1 MHTPTP
7 TAAYRATAARSR
19 ALLAIFLL
27 AGAGLAYEIALTR
40 LFSLMFQ
47 YHYVYLIVSSAVAGL
62 SIGAAVAAWALRKG
76 DVAWGDLAAAA
87 VLLAILLVGA
97 AVVLSQ
103 LRSARLTGVALAA
116 ALLPFVAIGFLNSA
130 IFARFAEAG
139 GVLYAADLLGGAVGL
154 VAVLGALRWLGAL
167 DVVIALGIVAGLVGM
182 ILAWTAAGRSARGWA
197 AGATAALVVL
207 LVANQAAD
215 VIAFEP
221 GRLKDAPPDKTLMQV
236 LENDDSAAIIETRW
250 APFARL
256 DVVQTADDSV
266 RYVFTDAGAGS
277 VMIRYSGDDRR
288 IAWLQQDTAY
298 LPFTLAPET
307 TKNVLILGAGA
318 GQDVLM
324 AHLAGAE
331 RITAVE
337 INPDLVDL
345 TRDYSDYNGGVFDL
359 PSVETVVT
367 DGRNYVERSDAAYD
381 LIYANL
387 VYSQAAAPASSA
399 LAESYIFTREA
410 LAAYWDHL
418 SENGRIGFVT
428 HHGIEGLRLVVGALD
443 MLQGEG
449 MTLQQALDH
458 VSLASRQGGDA
469 QARTSVVIITRQ
481 PWDAETVQ
489 AYTEAAHAR
498 ATGLL
503 YLPAYQETGLEGLR
517 LGTLTLDDYIATNAD
532 EFNFEP
538 TTDDSP
544 FFYQFTPGLPDQLS
558 DLLLFSGIL
567 AFAYL
572 SWAMFFYV
580 RRDGP
585 HWKRVALVPYFALL
599 GAGFMLIEVPLIQRF
614 NLLLG
619 QPVLALIV
627 VIGGLLL
634 GGGLGSLAS
643 SRFPVRTLPRRAALF
658 AALVAGGALL
668 SLAVYPAIIERAL
681 PLALGARAVVTA
693 AALLPLGCV
702 MGMLFPS
709 GLRVAHVADP
719 GGVAAFWGAN
729 AVTSVLGSALAMALA
744 IAIGFSAGLATGA
757 ALYAAAAILAWV
769 SWPRLLAP

>member
-1 MHTPTP
+1 MQPP
-7 TAAYRATAARSR
+7 TATDSHRAPGGRSR

-62 SIGAAVAAWALRKG
+62 SIGAAIAAWALRRG
-76 DVAWGDLAAAA
+76 DVAWSDLAAAA

-97 AVVLSQ
+97 TVVLSQ

-130 IFARFAEAG
+130 IFARFAGSG

-154 VAVLGALRWLGAL
+154 VAALGAFRWLGAL
-167 DVVIALGIVAGLVGM
+167 DVVIALGIVAGLAAA
-182 ILAWTAAGRSARGWA
+182 IFAWTAAERPARWA
-197 AGATAALVVL
+197 AGGATIALIAL
-207 LVANQAAD
+207 LAANQAAD
-215 VIAFEP
+215 VIAFVP
-221 GRLKDAPPDKTLMQV
+221 GRLKDAPPDKTLMHV
-236 LENDDSAAIIETRW
+236 LATDDSAAIIETRW

-256 DVVQTADDSV
+256 DVVQTAGDSA

-277 VMIRYSGDDRR
+277 VMIRYDGDDRR
-288 IAWLQQDTAY
+288 IEWLARDVAY
-298 LPFTLAPET
+298 LPFALAPET
-307 TKNVLILGAGA
+307 TNNVLILGAGA

-331 RITAVE
+331 QITAVE
-337 INPDLVDL
+337 INPDLVEL
-345 TRDYSDYNGGVFDL
+345 TRDYGDYNGDVFDL
-359 PSVETVVT
+359 PSVQTVVT

-418 SENGRIGFVT
+418 SEDGRIGFVT
-428 HHGIEGLRLVVGALD
+428 HHGIEGLRLVVAALD
-443 MLQGEG
+443 MLQREG

-469 QARTSVVIITRQ
+469 QARTSVVIVTRQ
-481 PWDAETVQ
+481 PWDAESIR
-489 AYTEAAHAR
+489 AYVDAAHAR
-498 ATGLL
+498 GAGLL
-503 YLPAYQETGLEGLR
+503 YLPTYQEVGLEGLR
-517 LGTLTLDDYIATNAD
+517 LGAMTLDEYVASNAD
-532 EFNFEP
+532 EFDFEP

-567 AFAYL
+567 AFVYL
-572 SWAMFFYV
+572 SWAMFFFI

-585 HWKRVALVPYFALL
+585 HWKRAALVPYFALL
-599 GAGFMLIEVPLIQRF
+599 GAGFMLVEVPLIQRF

-643 SRFPVRTLPRRAALF
+643 SRFPVPSLPRRATLF
-658 AALVAGGALL
+658 AVLVAGGVL
-668 SLAVYPAIIERAL
+668 SSLVVYPIVIERAL
-681 PLALGARAVVTA
+681 PLALGARVAVTA
-693 AALLPLGCV
+693 AALLPLGFV
-702 MGMLFPS
+702 MGVLFPS
-709 GLRVAHVADP
+709 GLRVAHEADP

-744 IAIGFSAGLATGA
+744 IATGFSAGLATGA

-769 SWPRLLAP
+769 SWPRLLES

>member
-215 VIAFEP
+215 LIAFEP
-221 GRLKDAPPDKTLMQV
+221 ERLKDAPPDKTLMQV

-256 DVVQTADDSV
+256 DVVQTADDSA

-277 VMIRYSGDDRR
+277 VMIRFSGDDRR

-331 RITAVE
+331 QITAVE

-345 TRDYSDYNGGVFDL
+345 TRDYSDYNGRVFDL

-428 HHGIEGLRLVVGALD
+428 HHGIEGLRLVGAASA
-443 MLQGEG
+443 Q
-449 MTLQQALDH
+449 LDH
-458 VSLASRQGGDA
+458 VGAGD
-469 QARTSVVIITRQ
+469 
-481 PWDAETVQ
+481 
-489 AYTEAAHAR
+489 YTDEI
-498 ATGLL
+498 
-503 YLPAYQETGLEGLR
+503 PV
-517 LGTLTLDDYIATNAD
+517 LDDRHLVLVAIY
-532 EFNFEP
+532 
-538 TTDDSP
+538 
-544 FFYQFTPGLPDQLS
+544 DQYLR
-558 DLLLFSGIL
+558 DLLNQREGQRLQ
-567 AFAYL
+567 A
-572 SWAMFFYV
+572 
-580 RRDGP
+580 
-585 HWKRVALVPYFALL
+585 VAAN
-599 GAGFMLIEVPLIQRF
+599 PLIKDWSKEFHHTYALARVIAEQR
-614 NLLLG
+614 
-619 QPVLALIV
+619 
-627 VIGGLLL
+627 
-634 GGGLGSLAS
+634 
-643 SRFPVRTLPRRAALF
+643 PR
-658 AALVAGGALL
+658 
-668 SLAVYPAIIERAL
+668 I
-681 PLALGARAVVTA
+681 
-693 AALLPLGCV
+693 AALLQQYSSYRLNGQELSSGGYFLNSTRQSRLGRSPT
-702 MGMLFPS
+702 GQPYLTNNAD
-709 GLRVAHVADP
+709 VAHFVFLTVP
-719 GGVAAFWGAN
+719 Q
-729 AVTSVLGSALAMALA
+729 AL
-744 IAIGFSAGLATGA
+744 T
-757 ALYAAAAILAWV
+757 V
-769 SWPRLLAP
+769 V